1 MIRFEQ
7 ASFDYGAGRPA
18 LLPTDLEIA
27 PGVTLLLGPNGAGKS
42 SLLKLAA
49 GVERPRSGRV
59 LVGEHD
65 LSVDEVAARRLLA
78 YVPEQPDLSP
88 YATIADVVRLVCA
101 LRGEALAVGHDAL
114 ARAGL
119 AQLGDRTV
127 RELSMGQRRRAL
139 LAMAFVGRP
148 ECVLLDE
155 PLEGMDRGMQETIV
169 AWVAAMAADGR
180 VVVIATHELEPFV
193 TLAERAILVVDG
205 SAELVPK
212 LPDAPSERL
221 DVLERLARG
230 VAPADSPRATDR
242 PSA

>member
-1 MIRFEQ
+1 
-7 ASFDYGAGRPA
+7 
-18 LLPTDLEIA
+18 
-27 PGVTLLLGPNGAGKS
+27 
-42 SLLKLAA
+42 
-49 GVERPRSGRV
+49 
-59 LVGEHD
+59 
-65 LSVDEVAARRLLA
+65 
-78 YVPEQPDLSP
+78 
-88 YATIADVVRLVCA
+88 
-101 LRGEALAVGHDAL
+101 
-114 ARAGL
+114 
-119 AQLGDRTV
+119 
-127 RELSMGQRRRAL
+127 MGQRRRAL